1 MYAHA
6 YAYSD
11 ACMHA
16 YVLRMCF
23 YSYLLWL
30 KSLCACV
37 VYSLRLFVY
46 SRQLCYLA
54 VPFVGLVHGPES

>member
-1 MYAHA
+1 MHV
-6 YAYSD
+6 
-11 ACMHA
+11 CMC
-16 YVLRMCF
+16 MCCVCVF
-23 YSYLLWL
+23 IRIYLGL
-30 KSLCACV
+30 SHCV